1 MAKFHY
7 QEKFASFQGEGRYTG
22 VPSIFLR
29 MMGCNFRCKNFARYE
44 QDILGVDTK
53 LNPEVLKIIE
63 NIEQYKT
70 HDDLPLVTTG
80 CDSYPSVY
88 PEFKRF
94 AKKETADELVEGIVD
109 LLPFK
114 EWRDE
119 HLVITGGEP
128 LLGWQ
133 RSYPELLE
141 HPKMKA
147 LKELTFETNGT
158 QLLITDFIRYLG
170 EWQAETWDREI
181 TFSVSPKLS
190 CSGELREDAIKPDV
204 ILQYQD
210 VGFTYL
216 KFVVAT
222 EQDVQEALEVI
233 EIYRSAG
240 FRGSIYLMP
249 CGGVEEVFNMNN
261 QRVADLALKHG
272 LRYSDRLHLNLYKN
286 TWGT

>member
-1 MAKFHY
+1 MRRFHY
-7 QEKFASFQGEGRYTG
+7 TEKFMAVQGEGRYTG

-44 QDILGVDTK
+44 KDILGDDVK
-53 LNPEVLKIIE
+53 YNPEVVKIIE
-63 NIEQYKT
+63 NIDLYKQ
-70 HDDLPLVTTG
+70 HDNLPLVETG

-94 AKKETADELVEGIVD
+94 AKKETADELVEGIVN

-141 HPKMKA
+141 HPKMQT
-147 LKELTFETNGT
+147 LKEITFETNGT
-158 QLLITDFIRYLG
+158 QLLTNEFKTYLQS
-170 EWQAETWDREI
+170 WQAETRDREV

-190 CSGELREDAIKPDV
+190 CSGELREDAIKPEV

-210 VGFTYL
+210 VSHTYL

-222 EQDVQEALEVI
+222 DTDVQEAIEVT

-240 FRGSIYLMP
+240 FKGAVYLMP
-249 CGGVEEVFNMNN
+249 CGGVESVFNMNN
-261 QRVADLALKHG
+261 KRVAELALKHG
-272 LRYSDRLHLNLYKN
+272 LRYSGRLHLNLWGN
-286 TWGT
+286 SWGT